1 MCKMY
6 IQSRGG
12 MFVGSFYLALS
23 SYTCSM
29 LAYIAG
35 PPLPRPMGLGL
46 TYYCMEN
53 GSACL
58 TIAGELNANGLPY
71 LKSS

>member
-1 MCKMY
+1 ML
-6 IQSRGG
+6 
-12 MFVGSFYLALS
+12 VGSFYLALS

-46 TYYCMEN
+46 TYCCIEN
-53 GSACL
+53 GSAYL
-58 TIAGELNANGLPY
+58 GIAGEMNENGFPY
-71 LKSS
+71 FKSS